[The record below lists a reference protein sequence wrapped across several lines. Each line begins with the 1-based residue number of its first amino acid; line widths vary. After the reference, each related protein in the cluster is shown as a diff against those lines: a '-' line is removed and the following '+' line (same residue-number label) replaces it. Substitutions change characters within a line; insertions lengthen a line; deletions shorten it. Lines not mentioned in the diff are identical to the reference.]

1 MPPMTFRS
9 KVDTWLAVL
18 VFIAAFSVL
27 AAVVSAGLFDPR
39 SWPFG
44 LALLVISVGLPAWIY
59 GSTCYDLDDH
69 SLHIRSGPLR
79 WRIPIADISAMTET
93 RNPLGSPALSLDRL
107 QIQYGGG
114 KVVMISP
121 MSRDAFVR
129 AVNARKAHAA

>member
-1 MPPMTFRS
+1 MPPMMFRS
-9 KVDTWLAVL
+9 KVDTWIAAV
-18 VFIAAFSVL
+18 VIIAAFSTMAGYVYVWRVDPRIWPFVL
-27 AAVVSAGLFDPR
+27 AM
-39 SWPFG
+39 
-44 LALLVISVGLPAWIY
+44 LVISVGLPAWIY
-59 GSTCYDLDDH
+59 GSTRYDLDDH

-79 WRIPIADISAMTET
+79 WRIPLADISAMTET

-121 MSRDAFVR
+121 TSRDAFVR

>member
-9 KVDTWLAVL
+9 KVDTWLAAL
-18 VFIAAFSVL
+18 VIIAAFSAL
-27 AAVVSAGLFDPR
+27 AGVVYAGRIDPR
-39 SWPFG
+39 IWPFG
-44 LALLVISVGLPAWIY
+44 LMFVVITVGLPAWIY

-107 QIQYGGG
+107 QIHYGGG
-114 KVVMISP
+114 KIVMISP
-121 MSRDAFVR
+121 LSKDAFVR